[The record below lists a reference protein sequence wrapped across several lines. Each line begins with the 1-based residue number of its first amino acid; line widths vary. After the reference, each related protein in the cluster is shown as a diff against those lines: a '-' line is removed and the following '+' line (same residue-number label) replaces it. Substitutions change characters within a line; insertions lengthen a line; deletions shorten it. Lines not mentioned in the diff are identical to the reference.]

1 MAAHFPGNCPYED
14 PDFRKLTASKTR
26 NFPMTLAIQRVK
38 VYLRTIAVALVVGAV
53 GLVLFKNRTN
63 YVEVWFF
70 GLTDEAKKVNVVW
83 LMLSTALGTLTAWRV
98 VWFTRGL
105 WRDMRE
111 VARLKAIEEA
121 DRQHKQRA
129 AELEERE
136 RRIEEKLKRAA
147 ASDGESG
154 MKE

>member
-1 MAAHFPGNCPYED
+1 M
-14 PDFRKLTASKTR
+14 S
-26 NFPMTLAIQRVK
+26 LAIKRLK
-38 VYLRTIAVALVVGAV
+38 VYLRTSIVVVVVGAI
-53 GLVLFKNRTN
+53 GLVLFKNRAN

-70 GLTDEAKKVNVVW
+70 GLTDESKKVNVVW

-98 VWFTRGL
+98 VWFARGL

-121 DRQHKQRA
+121 DQKHKQRA

>member
-1 MAAHFPGNCPYED
+1 
-14 PDFRKLTASKTR
+14 
-26 NFPMTLAIQRVK
+26 MTLAIKQVK
-38 VYLRTIAVALVVGAV
+38 VYLRTIVVVLVVGAV
-53 GLVLFKNRTN
+53 GLVLFKNRAN

-70 GLTDEAKKVNVVW
+70 GLTDESKKVNVVW
-83 LMLSTALGTLTAWRV
+83 LMLSTALGSLTAWRV
-98 VWFTRGL
+98 VWFARGL

-111 VARLKAIEEA
+111 VARLKAIEETEK
-121 DRQHKQRA
+121 QHKQRA

-154 MKE
+154 MKV

>member
-1 MAAHFPGNCPYED
+1 
-14 PDFRKLTASKTR
+14 
-26 NFPMTLAIQRVK
+26 MTLAIKQVK
-38 VYLRTIAVALVVGAV
+38 VYLRTFIVVMVVGAI
-53 GLVLFKNRTN
+53 GLVLFENRSN
-63 YVEVWFF
+63 EVAFWFF
-70 GLTDEAKKVNVVW
+70 GLTHEDKPTNVVW
-83 LMLSTALGTLTAWRV
+83 LMLGTSTGAIATWRI
-98 VWFTRGL
+98 FSFARGL

-111 VARLKAIEEA
+111 VARLKVIEEA

-136 RRIEEKLKRAA
+136 RRIEEKLNRAA

>member
-1 MAAHFPGNCPYED
+1 
-14 PDFRKLTASKTR
+14 
-26 NFPMTLAIQRVK
+26 MTLAIKQVK
-38 VYLRTIAVALVVGAV
+38 VYLRTIAVVLVVGAV

-70 GLTDEAKKVNVVW
+70 GLTDESKKVNVVW

-98 VWFTRGL
+98 VWFARGL
-105 WRDMRE
+105 WRDLRE
-111 VARLKAIEEA
+111 VARLKAIEET
-121 DRQHKQRA
+121 DQQHKQRA
-129 AELEERE
+129 AELEQRE

>member
-1 MAAHFPGNCPYED
+1 MAAHRPGDCSNA
-14 PDFRKLTASKTR
+14 DFVLEKLTASKRR
-26 NFPMTLAIQRVK
+26 NSPLTLAIHRVK
-38 VYLRTIAVALVVGAV
+38 VYLRTLAVALVVGAV
-53 GLVLFKNRTN
+53 GLVLFKNRSN

-98 VWFTRGL
+98 VWFARGL
-105 WRDMRE
+105 WRDLRE
-111 VARLKAIEEA
+111 VARLKAIEA
-121 DRQHKQRA
+121 TDRQHKQRA

-147 ASDGESG
+147 VSDGEPG
-154 MKE
+154 TKE

>member
-1 MAAHFPGNCPYED
+1 
-14 PDFRKLTASKTR
+14 
-26 NFPMTLAIQRVK
+26 MTLAIQRLK
-38 VYLRTIAVALVVGAV
+38 VYLRTIAVALVVVVV
-53 GLVLFKNRTN
+53 GLVLFKNRANT
-63 YVEVWFF
+63 VEVWFF
-70 GLTDEAKKVNVVW
+70 GLTDETKKINVVW
-83 LMLSTALGTLTAWRV
+83 LMLSTALGTLAAWRI
-98 VWFTRGL
+98 VWFARGL

-111 VARLKAIEEA
+111 VARLKAIEET
-121 DRQHKQRA
+121 DKQHKQRA

>member
-1 MAAHFPGNCPYED
+1 
-14 PDFRKLTASKTR
+14 
-26 NFPMTLAIQRVK
+26 MTLAIKQVK

-70 GLTDEAKKVNVVW
+70 GLTDGSKKVNVVW
-83 LMLSTALGTLTAWRV
+83 LMLSTALGTLTVWRV
-98 VWFTRGL
+98 VWFARGL
-105 WRDMRE
+105 WRDLRE

-121 DRQHKQRA
+121 DQQHKQRA

-147 ASDGESG
+147 ASDGESEL
-154 MKE
+154 KV

>member
-1 MAAHFPGNCPYED
+1 M
-14 PDFRKLTASKTR
+14 S
-26 NFPMTLAIQRVK
+26 LAIKRLK
-38 VYLRTIAVALVVGAV
+38 VYHRTIAVALVVVAV
-53 GLVLFKNRTN
+53 GLVLFKNRAN

-70 GLTDEAKKVNVVW
+70 GITDESKKINVVW

-98 VWFTRGL
+98 VWFARGL
-105 WRDMRE
+105 WRDIRE
-111 VARLKAIEEA
+111 VARIKAIEET

-129 AELEERE
+129 AELEECE
-136 RRIEEKLKRAA
+136 RRIEEKLQRAA

>member
-1 MAAHFPGNCPYED
+1 MAAHFPGDCSDEVPN
-14 PDFRKLTASKTR
+14 FGKLTASKAR

-83 LMLSTALGTLTAWRV
+83 LMISTALGTLTAWRV
-98 VWFTRGL
+98 VWFARGL
-105 WRDMRE
+105 WRDLRE
-111 VARLKAIEEA
+111 GARVKAIGET
-121 DRQHKQRA
+121 DKQHKQRA
-129 AELEERE
+129 
-136 RRIEEKLKRAA
+136 
-147 ASDGESG
+147 
-154 MKE
+154 

>member
-1 MAAHFPGNCPYED
+1 
-14 PDFRKLTASKTR
+14 
-26 NFPMTLAIQRVK
+26 MTLAMKRVT
-38 VYLRTIAVALVVGAV
+38 VYIRTTLVVLVVGAV
-53 GLVLFKNRTN
+53 GLVLFKNRSN

-70 GLTDEAKKVNVVW
+70 GITDESKPVNVVW

-98 VWFTRGL
+98 VWFARGL
-105 WRDMRE
+105 WRDLRE
-111 VARLKAIEEA
+111 VALLKAKEEA

-129 AELEERE
+129 AELEEQE

>member
-1 MAAHFPGNCPYED
+1 M
-14 PDFRKLTASKTR
+14 S
-26 NFPMTLAIQRVK
+26 LAIKRLT
-38 VYLRTIAVALVVGAV
+38 VYLRAIAVVLVVGAV

-63 YVEVWFF
+63 SVEVWFF
-70 GLTDEAKKVNVVW
+70 CLTDESKKVNVVW
-83 LMLSTALGTLTAWRV
+83 LMLFTALGTLTAWRV
-98 VWFTRGL
+98 AWFARGL

-111 VARLKAIEEA
+111 VARLKVIEEA

-136 RRIEEKLKRAA
+136 RRLEEKLKRAA

>member
-1 MAAHFPGNCPYED
+1 
-14 PDFRKLTASKTR
+14 
-26 NFPMTLAIQRVK
+26 MTLAIKQVK
-38 VYLRTIAVALVVGAV
+38 VYLRTIAVVLVVGAV
-53 GLVLFKNRTN
+53 GLVLFKNRSH

-70 GLTDEAKKVNVVW
+70 GLTDESKKVNVVW

-98 VWFTRGL
+98 VWFARGL

-111 VARLKAIEEA
+111 VARLKAIEET
-121 DRQHKQRA
+121 DKQYKQRA

>member
-1 MAAHFPGNCPYED
+1 M
-14 PDFRKLTASKTR
+14 S
-26 NFPMTLAIQRVK
+26 LAIKRLK
-38 VYLRTIAVALVVGAV
+38 VYLRTSIVVVVVGAI
-53 GLVLFKNRTN
+53 GLVLFKNRAN

-70 GLTDEAKKVNVVW
+70 GLTDESKKVNVVW
-83 LMLSTALGTLTAWRV
+83 LMLSTALGTLTAWRI
-98 VWFTRGL
+98 VWFARGL

-111 VARLKAIEEA
+111 VAKQKAIEEA
-121 DRQHKQRA
+121 TKLQERRA

>member
-1 MAAHFPGNCPYED
+1 M
-14 PDFRKLTASKTR
+14 S
-26 NFPMTLAIQRVK
+26 LAFKRVK

-70 GLTDEAKKVNVVW
+70 GLTDESKKVNVVW
-83 LMLSTALGTLTAWRV
+83 LMLSTALGTLTAWRI
-98 VWFTRGL
+98 VWFARGL

-111 VARLKAIEEA
+111 VAKQKAIEEA
-121 DRQHKQRA
+121 TKLQERRA

-154 MKE
+154 TKE